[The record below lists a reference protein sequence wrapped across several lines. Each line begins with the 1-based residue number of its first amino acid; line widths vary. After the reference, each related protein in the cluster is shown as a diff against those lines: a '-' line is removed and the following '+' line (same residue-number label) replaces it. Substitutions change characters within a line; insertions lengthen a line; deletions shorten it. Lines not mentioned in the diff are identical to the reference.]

1 MYHSWNLRRLLRYL
15 ALDTA
20 LVLAAIL
27 LTHLGKHHFP
37 AVDSAG
43 GVSLPVLMYHSVA
56 PVPEQQYCVTPETLE
71 SDLRYLQA
79 HGYETVSP
87 EELVAYTN
95 GNGTLPEK
103 PVMLTFDD
111 GLYNN
116 LSLVLPLLET
126 YDMCAVVS
134 VVGIFTDEYAPDAPH
149 NDVYSYLTW
158 EDLKQMHDSGRITLG
173 SHTYDMHE
181 NGTRQG
187 CAKTDWETEEEYHE
201 TLYADLSLMQTRFQE
216 ELQIQPAVFA
226 YPYGFVCSESKP
238 VLADLGFQITLTCL
252 EKPNFITRNPACL
265 YGINRYNRPGNT
277 STAEIMQ
284 KSAVRR
290 KNRRS
295 CIMRRRYHKRRWT
308 LVCFFTVMLILP
320 AAAVIPKKRR
330 QILRLSLCKR
340 DRHIPC

>member
-111 GLYNN
+111 GLCCRFWRPMICA
-116 LSLVLPLLET
+116 LWSLWSEYSPTNTLP
-126 YDMCAVVS
+126 
-134 VVGIFTDEYAPDAPH
+134 
-149 NDVYSYLTW
+149 
-158 EDLKQMHDSGRITLG
+158 
-173 SHTYDMHE
+173 
-181 NGTRQG
+181 
-187 CAKTDWETEEEYHE
+187 
-201 TLYADLSLMQTRFQE
+201 
-216 ELQIQPAVFA
+216 
-226 YPYGFVCSESKP
+226 
-238 VLADLGFQITLTCL
+238 
-252 EKPNFITRNPACL
+252 
-265 YGINRYNRPGNT
+265 
-277 STAEIMQ
+277 
-284 KSAVRR
+284 
-290 KNRRS
+290 
-295 CIMRRRYHKRRWT
+295 MRRT
-308 LVCFFTVMLILP
+308 TMS
-320 AAAVIPKKRR
+320 IPISPGKT
-330 QILRLSLCKR
+330 
-340 DRHIPC
+340 

>member
-1 MYHSWNLRRLLRYL
+1 
-15 ALDTA
+15 
-20 LVLAAIL
+20 
-27 LTHLGKHHFP
+27 
-37 AVDSAG
+37 
-43 GVSLPVLMYHSVA
+43 
-56 PVPEQQYCVTPETLE
+56 
-71 SDLRYLQA
+71 
-79 HGYETVSP
+79 
-87 EELVAYTN
+87 
-95 GNGTLPEK
+95 
-103 PVMLTFDD
+103 MLTFDD

-284 KSAVRR
+284 KVLSDEKTGGLASCADVITSAAG
-290 KNRRS
+290 
-295 CIMRRRYHKRRWT
+295 RW
-308 LVCFFTVMLILP
+308 FAFSP
-320 AAAVIPKKRR
+320 
-330 QILRLSLCKR
+330 LC
-340 DRHIPC
+340 

>member
-20 LVLAAIL
+20 LVLAAVL
-27 LTHLGKHHFP
+27 LTHLGKHHFS
-37 AVDSAG
+37 AADSAG

-116 LSLVLPLLET
+116 LSLVLPLLES

-201 TLYADLSLMQTRFQE
+201 TLYADLSLMQTRFQK
-216 ELQIQPAVFA
+216 ELQI
-226 YPYGFVCSESKP
+226 
-238 VLADLGFQITLTCL
+238 
-252 EKPNFITRNPACL
+252 
-265 YGINRYNRPGNT
+265 
-277 STAEIMQ
+277 
-284 KSAVRR
+284 
-290 KNRRS
+290 
-295 CIMRRRYHKRRWT
+295 HKH
-308 LVCFFTVMLILP
+308 MG
-320 AAAVIPKKRR
+320 
-330 QILRLSLCKR
+330 
-340 DRHIPC
+340 

>member
-27 LTHLGKHHFP
+27 LTHLGKHHFS
-37 AVDSAG
+37 AADSAG

-56 PVPEQQYCVTPETLE
+56 PVPERQYCVTPETLE

-181 NGTRQG
+181 NGTR
-187 CAKTDWETEEEYHE
+187 
-201 TLYADLSLMQTRFQE
+201 LSL
-216 ELQIQPAVFA
+216 I
-226 YPYGFVCSESKP
+226 
-238 VLADLGFQITLTCL
+238 
-252 EKPNFITRNPACL
+252 
-265 YGINRYNRPGNT
+265 
-277 STAEIMQ
+277 
-284 KSAVRR
+284 
-290 KNRRS
+290 
-295 CIMRRRYHKRRWT
+295 
-308 LVCFFTVMLILP
+308 
-320 AAAVIPKKRR
+320 
-330 QILRLSLCKR
+330 
-340 DRHIPC
+340 HI

>member
-284 KSAVRR
+284 KVLSDEKTGGLASCADVITSSAG
-290 KNRRS
+290 
-295 CIMRRRYHKRRWT
+295 RW
-308 LVCFFTVMLILP
+308 FAFSP
-320 AAAVIPKKRR
+320 
-330 QILRLSLCKR
+330 LC
-340 DRHIPC
+340 